1 MTTRIWIGGGNNKAS
16 NPKDW
21 SPTGAPQPGDS
32 LLITGSPNAMPPNG
46 TINIAGNDLAGDTLT
61 AGSIPTHSIVTIN
74 LSHDATLNL
83 ETLVQGI
90 IVIPQSTTIN
100 ITGDATLT
108 GDTLA
113 AYNTQTIN
121 IGHGT
126 LTLDNL
132 STTGPA
138 VGQSVVINSSGGALK
153 LQGNAN
159 EDVNSTIAV
168 NAPVKG
174 TGMFLDGG
182 SLTFSD
188 SVARGITTD
197 LTSGMSFL
205 QVDEPKHFLGL
216 VDLTGGQID
225 LNGLLQLQTATPSRT
240 TCSKSS
246 LESP

>member
-113 AYNTQTIN
+113 PYNTQTIN

-153 LQGNAN
+153 LQGNTN
-159 EDVNSTIAV
+159 EDANSTIAI